1 MGTSLAADNENNLI
15 KNKITHIIN
24 LGSVDKCYNNV
35 VYLVLLDGQNFQ
47 ILRIEV
53 NDNSETDIL
62 PIFPITNIFI
72 ECAVRVGCVFI
83 HWYFSLYL

>member
-35 VYLVLLDGQNFQ
+35 VYLVLLDG
-47 ILRIEV
+47 
-53 NDNSETDIL
+53 
-62 PIFPITNIFI
+62 
-72 ECAVRVGCVFI
+72 
-83 HWYFSLYL
+83 